1 MSIIDI
7 ETRRLNNIKKMYDK
21 TSGDMKEMWK
31 RKWYELAKHIGGKI
45 NESKRL
51 STSSGKIH

>member
-21 TSGDMKEMWK
+21 TSGEMKEMWRK
-31 RKWYELAKHIGGKI
+31 KWYELAKQIGGKI
-45 NESKRL
+45 DESKRL